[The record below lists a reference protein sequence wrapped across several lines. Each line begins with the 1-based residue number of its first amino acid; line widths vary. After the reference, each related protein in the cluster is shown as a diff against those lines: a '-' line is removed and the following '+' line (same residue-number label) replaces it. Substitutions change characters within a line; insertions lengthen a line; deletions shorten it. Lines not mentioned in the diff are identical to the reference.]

1 MVRKASKLPEQ
12 GQLVIG
18 TIKKVNPFSVFVTL
32 DEYGEAEG
40 MIHISE
46 VAGKWVRD
54 IREFAQEGKTIVAL
68 VMRTDPQT
76 RHIYLSLKRVKKD
89 DAERKIKEFKREQK
103 AEKLLELVG
112 KELNMNLDQAYE
124 EIGFQL
130 QESFGE
136 MFKAFQ
142 TALQNEELLLRKG
155 IPEKFIKAIKS
166 VAKQHMEI
174 KEITVKGI
182 LELACWAPEGISII
196 KKILMDI
203 EKEGIEVKYIS
214 APKYSISLKTRMAK
228 KAEKMLQEIANTA
241 IQKIKVEGGEG
252 SFEVS

>member
-1 MVRKASKLPEQ
+1 
-12 GQLVIG
+12 
-18 TIKKVNPFSVFVTL
+18 
-32 DEYGEAEG
+32 
-40 MIHISE
+40 
-46 VAGKWVRD
+46 
-54 IREFAQEGKTIVAL
+54 
-68 VMRTDPQT
+68 
-76 RHIYLSLKRVKKD
+76 
-89 DAERKIKEFKREQK
+89 
-103 AEKLLELVG
+103 
-112 KELNMNLDQAYE
+112 
-124 EIGFQL
+124 
-130 QESFGE
+130 

-252 SFEVS
+252 SFKVS